1 MNIKV
6 IAIPALA
13 LAAGIGLAACGS
25 AKAPV
30 AAPAVTHT
38 VTAPAPKP
46 TTPAPTTPAPTTPAP
61 KVVIVTPAP
70 APPVAAPA
78 PVSPEAPYI
87 SDVTAGPNTSYAFAQ
102 NVAAAYNGNGGSDV
116 ETVYSP
122 VTGQSYTMYYTRGE
136 AGDFITATGGNDASV
151 TFKLG

>member
-1 MNIKV
+1 VKFNKV
-6 IAIPALA
+6 IAIPAIV
-13 LAAGIGLAACGS
+13 LAAGISLAACGS
-25 AKAPV
+25 AKAPA
-30 AAPAVTHT
+30 AAPTVTHT
-38 VTAPAPKP
+38 VIASPAP
-46 TTPAPTTPAPTTPAP
+46 TTPKPTTPAPTTPAP